1 MNQKSSYL
9 GVTLKSLLLLFL
21 VILSAFA
28 SLKVMSNFLKDS
40 EWGYVLITFVSLVIS
55 VFCYF
60 LIGRQNSKAKS
71 IICSLIHVFFL
82 GISLGTVSAL
92 FELYFPG
99 IVSICVFSTIIIF
112 LVFLTL
118 FITGLFKIN
127 SKFLKFLSLFSLVL
141 IVITIYMLIVSIK
154 GFTDEVLT
162 ILIVLESI
170 IVIFTTLELYQ
181 DFEYV
186 KNEIDAGCEKS
197 YEWQLSVHLL
207 MGLINLYVEILRLV
221 YFIFEKKKRK

>member
-28 SLKVMSNFLKDS
+28 SLKVMSNFLKDF
-40 EWGYVLITFVSLVIS
+40 EWGYVLITFVSLAIS

-60 LIGRQNSKAKS
+60 LIGRQNSKTKS

-99 IVSICVFSTIIIF
+99 IVSVCVFSTIIIF

-221 YFIFEKKKRK
+221 YFIFEKKKR

>member
-21 VILSAFA
+21 VILSSFT
-28 SLKVMSNFLKDS
+28 SLKVMSNFLNDS
-40 EWGYVLITFVSLVIS
+40 EWGYVLITFVSLAIS

-60 LIGRQNSKAKS
+60 LIGRQNSKTKS

-186 KNEIDAGCEKS
+186 KNQIDAGCEKP

-221 YFIFEKKKRK
+221 YFIFEKKKR